1 MQVRV
6 FSIRLDNAFLEYD
19 QQQLNTF
26 LSSVTFK
33 KSSTQ
38 FVESEEA
45 HWSVIV
51 YYESE
56 EQEKPERLEQK
67 SYEDLNPKD
76 RQVYNYLRQ
85 WRIEKAEQLKIK
97 NFMICH
103 NSELI
108 DLAMYK
114 PSNLD
119 ELQQIKGFGKQKSER
134 FGEDIL
140 SILNAV

>member
-6 FSIRLDNAFLEYD
+6 FSIRLDAAFLEYD
-19 QQQLNTF
+19 QQQLNAF
-26 LSSVTFK
+26 LNSVTFK

-38 FVESEEA
+38 FVDGEEA

-51 YYESE
+51 HYETL
-56 EQEKPERLEQK
+56 EQQKPERLERK
-67 SYEDLNPKD
+67 SYEDLNSKD
-76 RQVYNYLRQ
+76 KQVYGFLNQ
-85 WRIEKAEQLKIK
+85 WRTEKADALKLK
-97 NFMICH
+97 KFMICH

-119 ELQQIKGFGKQKSER
+119 ELQQIKGFGKQKAEK

-140 SILNAV
+140 AILNAV

>member
-1 MQVRV
+1 MQVRI
-6 FSIRLDNAFLEYD
+6 FSIRLDVAFLEYD
-19 QQQLNTF
+19 QQQLNAF
-26 LSSVTFK
+26 LNSVMFK

-38 FVESEEA
+38 FVDAEEA

-51 YYESE
+51 HYET
-56 EQEKPERLEQK
+56 LEQQKTEPLERK
-67 SYEDLNPKD
+67 SYEDLTSKD
-76 RQVYNYLRQ
+76 KQVYGFLNQ
-85 WRIEKAEQLKIK
+85 WRTEKADTLKLK
-97 NFMICH
+97 KFMICH

-119 ELQQIKGFGKQKSER
+119 ELQQIKGFGKQKAEK

-140 SILNAV
+140 AILNAV

>member
-56 EQEKPERLEQK
+56 EQEKPERLERK

-76 RQVYNYLRQ
+76 RQMYNYLRQ

-140 SILNAV
+140 AILNAV

>member
-56 EQEKPERLEQK
+56 EQEKPERLERK

-119 ELQQIKGFGKQKSER
+119 ELKQIKGFGKQKSER

-140 SILNAV
+140 AILNAV

>member
-1 MQVRV
+1 MLVRV
-6 FSIRLDNAFLEYD
+6 FSIRLDTLFLEYD

-26 LSSVTFK
+26 LNSVTFK

-38 FVESEEA
+38 FVEGEAA

-51 YYESE
+51 HYETE
-56 EQEKPERLEQK
+56 KQQKPERLERK
-67 SYEDLNPKD
+67 SYDDLNSKD
-76 RQVYNYLRQ
+76 KQVYGFLNQ
-85 WRIEKAEQLKIK
+85 WRTEKADALKLK
-97 NFMICH
+97 KFMICH

-119 ELQQIKGFGKQKSER
+119 ELQQIKGFGKQKADR

-140 SILNAV
+140 AILNAL

>member
-1 MQVRV
+1 MKVKV
-6 FSIRLDNAFLEYD
+6 FSIGLEAGMLENDQKVLNDFLA
-19 QQQLNTF
+19 T
-26 LSSVTFK
+26 VTFK

-38 FVESEEA
+38 YVENENY
-45 HWSVIV
+45 WSLIV
-51 YYESE
+51 HYDDNEII
-56 EQEKPERLEQK
+56 KPTGLERK
-67 SYEDLNPKD
+67 SFEDLNTKD
-76 RQVYNYLRQ
+76 QQVYMYLKQ
-85 WRIEKAEQLKIK
+85 WRTEKAEKLQQK
-97 NFMICH
+97 NYMICH

-140 SILNAV
+140 AILNAV